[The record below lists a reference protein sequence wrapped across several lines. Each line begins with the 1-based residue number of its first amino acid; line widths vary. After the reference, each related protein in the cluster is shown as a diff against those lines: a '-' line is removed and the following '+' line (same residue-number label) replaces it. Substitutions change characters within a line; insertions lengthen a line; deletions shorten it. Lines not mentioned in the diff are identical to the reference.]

1 MFHPSQ
7 IDLKVKW
14 SKLQTTILFFCRPIA
29 DKKHSTSKDAIVL
42 QHIPARVHKFLD
54 STKHVMDSQL
64 FANFG
69 SMVALNLFPFH
80 PFPHPIV
87 PWGLARQTL
96 IVWLTL
102 TDWQQ
107 ASQIPQNVPSQASPE
122 VLFLLPRRMV
132 KWIICWKKKSCWR
145 WKLHVILATAAS
157 DLAKTTIFQ
166 PFCFPLLT
174 RLRAD
179 RPKRGLASPKKWHL
193 ECQWVTPWGVHLQL
207 VLPDISHFLMVC
219 TLCRQRSWLNSGG
232 RMFRSQN

>member
-1 MFHPSQ
+1 
-7 IDLKVKW
+7 
-14 SKLQTTILFFCRPIA
+14 
-29 DKKHSTSKDAIVL
+29 
-42 QHIPARVHKFLD
+42 
-54 STKHVMDSQL
+54 MDSQL
-64 FANFG
+64 FANAG
-69 SMVALNLFPFH
+69 SMVESLLLSSLSTPNCPVR
-80 PFPHPIV
+80 P
-87 PWGLARQTL
+87 GETNTNCLAYTNRLAAGKPNTTECTKPGFTRSS
-96 IVWLTL
+96 VSAPKKNGEM
-102 TDWQQ
+102 DH
-107 ASQIPQNVPSQASPE
+107 
-122 VLFLLPRRMV
+122 LL
-132 KWIICWKKKSCWR
+132 KKNCWR

-193 ECQWVTPWGVHLQL
+193 ECQWVTPWGAHLQL